1 MDLAQ
6 FWEARTKKSRSQL
19 QTYVDAKSPE
29 PILKFIRMGGG
40 TAMGTAAEEYA
51 RFHFASLKPRKKGRG
66 ETGHDHLINDLKVE
80 QKSSGYWGK
89 GDFKWQHIAMGHD
102 WKMLLLAGIQY
113 ENFAFWA
120 LSKRDL
126 ERLLSEGTLKN
137 PNQGSKDGSSSQGIW
152 FCYSEI
158 KNHIPKIESDEHLVK
173 FALACVC

>member
-51 RFHFASLKPRKKGRG
+51 RFHFPSLKPRSKG

-80 QKSSGYWGK
+80 QKTSGYWQK

-102 WKMLLLAGIQY
+102 WKMLLLVGIQY
-113 ENFAFWA
+113 EDFVFWA
-120 LSKRDL
+120 LSKKDL
-126 ERLLSEGTLKN
+126 ENILSQGSLKN
-137 PNQGSKDGSSSQGIW
+137 TNQGSKDGSSHQGIW
-152 FCYSEI
+152 FNYSAI
-158 KNHIPKIESDEHLVK
+158 KTHLTKIESGEQLVQ
-173 FALACVC
+173 FALACV